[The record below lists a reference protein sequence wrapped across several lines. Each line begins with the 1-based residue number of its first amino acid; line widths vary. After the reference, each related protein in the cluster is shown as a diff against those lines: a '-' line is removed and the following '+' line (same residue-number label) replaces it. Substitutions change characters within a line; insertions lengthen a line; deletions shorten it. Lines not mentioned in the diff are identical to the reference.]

1 MTTGG
6 EAKRAE
12 FTNVALPLMD
22 NVYNAAL
29 YLSRDPDEASELV
42 QETFLRAFRAWHQ
55 FTPGTNCKAWL
66 LTILQNAFRNRYR
79 SQQRQPRT
87 VELDETVH
95 SEEIPEGAT
104 GIGTD
109 PAELV
114 SAQVLDGEVEAALR
128 SLPDDFLQVVILV
141 DVEELTY
148 DEAAAAI
155 GCPVGTVRSRLSRAR
170 RLLHQA
176 LQGYARERGILRR
189 RG

>member
-1 MTTGG
+1 VTTGG

-42 QETFLRAFRAWHQ
+42 QETFLRAFRSWHQ

-87 VELDETVH
+87 VELD
-95 SEEIPEGAT
+95 
-104 GIGTD
+104 
-109 PAELV
+109 
-114 SAQVLDGEVEAALR
+114 GEVEAALR
-128 SLPDDFLQVVILV
+128 SLPDDFLQVVLLV